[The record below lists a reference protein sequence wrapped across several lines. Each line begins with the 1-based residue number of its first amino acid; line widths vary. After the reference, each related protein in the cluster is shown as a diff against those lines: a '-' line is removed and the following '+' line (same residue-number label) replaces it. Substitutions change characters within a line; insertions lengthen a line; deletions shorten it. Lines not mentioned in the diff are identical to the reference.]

1 VGYPREIQRREAESQ
16 VLRSLVQSNESSPRG
31 RRRWRVAGLAGAVLL
46 LLSALALAQL
56 VPTYIITTVAGN
68 GTAGYSGDSGA
79 ATSAELDYPSGI
91 FLDSSGNLYI
101 ADQVNHRV
109 REVSTSG
116 TITTIAG
123 NGTAG
128 YLGDKAAA
136 TSAELNYPCAVAVDS
151 KGDVFI
157 ADTANNVIR
166 EVSGGTITT
175 FAGDNS
181 LGAGYAGDGAA
192 ATSAQLDAPVGLA
205 VDSAGNVYIADSNN
219 NVIRKVTTDGNINT
233 IVGNS
238 YGDYGGD
245 GGTAI
250 ASSINHPLGIALD
263 AAGNLYIADQLNQ
276 RIRKVTATNNSI
288 TTTSIITTVAG
299 SGVIGYS
306 GDGGPAVNARF
317 QDPSW
322 VALDSS
328 GNMFITDLVNNVV
341 RRVSAADGT
350 IATIAGNGHYGY
362 YGDGGPA
369 LQAAVVFPLSVAVN
383 AAGNIYIA
391 QGENNVVRMLTPVQ
405 TSATS
410 VAKHGAPAIQVL
422 PRQSSVLASKAQG
435 Q

>member
-1 VGYPREIQRREAESQ
+1 MGYPRDIQRREAESQ
-16 VLRSLVQSNESSPRG
+16 VLRSLVQSNESGPRG
-31 RRRWRVAGLAGAVLL
+31 WRRGRVAGLAGAVLL

-56 VPTYIITTVAGN
+56 VPTYIITTVAGT
-68 GTAGYSGDSGA
+68 GTAGYSGDSAA

-109 REVSTSG
+109 RMVNTSG
-116 TITTIAG
+116 IITTIAG

-136 TSAELNYPCAVAVDS
+136 TSAELNYPCGVAVDS
-151 KGDVFI
+151 SGNIYI
-157 ADTANNVIR
+157 ADTGNNVIR
-166 EVSGGTITT
+166 KVSGGTITT

-181 LGAGYAGDGAA
+181 LGGGYTGDTGV
-192 ATSAQLDAPVGLA
+192 ATSAQLNAPVGLA
-205 VDSAGNVYIADSNN
+205 VDSAGNVWIGDTAN
-219 NVIRKVTTDGNINT
+219 NVIREVTTDGNINT
-233 IVGNS
+233 VIGNS

-250 ASSINHPLGIALD
+250 ASSINHPLGIVLD
-263 AAGNLYIADQLNQ
+263 AAGDMFIADQLNQ

-288 TTTSIITTVAG
+288 ATTSIITTVAG
-299 SGVIGYS
+299 SGVLGYS

-322 VALDSS
+322 VAVDSS

-369 LQAAVVFPLSVAVN
+369 LQAAVVFPLSAAVN

-391 QGENNVVRMLTPVQ
+391 QGENNVVRLLTPVQ
-405 TSATS
+405 TSASS
-410 VAKHGAPAIQVL
+410 VAQYGAPAIQVL

-435 Q
+435 E